1 MKNFKNFFSLIFMLK
16 LSKPVRDYEVCM
28 VFILPLG
35 SGDPHVF
42 EDPDPTDLDSM
53 HCKQSVL
60 HLSTLNNPE

>member
-1 MKNFKNFFSLIFMLK
+1 MLK